1 MPNTTVVTTK
11 RFNLNVSD
19 WVRGLIVAVVTGPI
33 TILLD
38 SLNAGSLTFDWKKI
52 GTVALAAGLSYIL
65 KNWLMTP
72 NEITI
77 KNPSTEQVQSVKD
90 GDATAK
96 VVQK

>member
-1 MPNTTVVTTK
+1 MPTTVVTTK
-11 RFNLNVSD
+11 RFNLNMSD
-19 WVRGLIVAVVTGPI
+19 WVRGLLVAVVTGPI
-33 TILLD
+33 TIILD
-38 SLNAGSLTFDWKKI
+38 SLNQGTLTFNWKMI
-52 GTVALAAGLSYIL
+52 ATVALSAGLSYIL

-77 KNPSTEQVQSVKD
+77 KNPSNEQVQAVNE

>member
-1 MPNTTVVTTK
+1 MSTVTTSK
-11 RFNLNVSD
+11 KFNLNLSD
-19 WVRGLIVAVVTGPI
+19 WVRGLLMAVLVPVI
-33 TILLD
+33 AIISD
-38 SLNAGSLTFDWKKI
+38 SIQAGTLTFNWSLILKA
-52 GTVALAAGLSYIL
+52 ALGGGMAYLL

-77 KNPSTEQVQSVKD
+77 KNPSNEQVQMVKD